1 MKYKEIILTD
11 FQKYALIG
19 TILGDTYIG
28 IDKKG
33 KNARMNFAHSD
44 AQEEYYVH
52 KYNLFKDFGGT
63 SKYYEKEDRRTHK
76 VYKKFT
82 YTSKTHPILTDLHNM
97 FYPNGKTK
105 IIPENIEDIFN
116 NVSLAYLF
124 MDDGSHHKNGY
135 YLSLCNFELDE
146 LNRFAIFLKRKFNL
160 NCSIHSQK
168 QLYIMKDSVEHFNEL
183 VSQYILPSM
192 EYKLLDHSSHKT
204 PLNGENLLVGN
215 PVLNPQ
221 ETEENA

>member
-1 MKYKEIILTD
+1 M
-11 FQKYALIG
+11 
-19 TILGDTYIG
+19 
-28 IDKKG
+28 DK
-33 KNARMNFAHSD
+33 NT
-44 AQEEYYVH
+44 V
-52 KYNLFKDFGGT
+52 
-63 SKYYEKEDRRTHK
+63 
-76 VYKKFT
+76 KK
-82 YTSKTHPILTDLHNM
+82 
-97 FYPNGKTK
+97 
-105 IIPENIEDIFN
+105 
-116 NVSLAYLF
+116 
-124 MDDGSHHKNGY
+124 
-135 YLSLCNFELDE
+135 
-146 LNRFAIFLKRKFNL
+146 KFNL

>member
-44 AQEEYYVH
+44 AQEEYYMH

-116 NVSLAYLF
+116 DVSLAYLF
-124 MDDGSHHKNGY
+124 MDDGSHHKKGY
-135 YLSLCNFELDE
+135 YLSLCKFELDE
-146 LNRFAIFLKRKFNL
+146 LNGF
-160 NCSIHSQK
+160 
-168 QLYIMKDSVEHFNEL
+168 
-183 VSQYILPSM
+183 
-192 EYKLLDHSSHKT
+192 
-204 PLNGENLLVGN
+204 G
-215 PVLNPQ
+215 VLIQ
-221 ETEENA
+221 TVFS